1 MMLPKQESAG
11 SSKEDLRTN
20 LEAKRAKL
28 AAKAEDRIT
37 RFRDKAEREKDA
49 RAIRQDLTRDRTA
62 ANLERAKLAA
72 DINQSAEARALR
84 VQRTRTLTL
93 AALLPVLLAF
103 GVWSTAG
110 VHAGIVAMTGA
121 GPYGVMWWALWLLE
135 PALIAIVA
143 WVILSKGRL
152 ESSGGSLAEDADHI
166 MWGCLGV
173 SVLLNAVG
181 HWPNELS
188 GTAVGALVAHSLGP
202 IGAAMTAHLI
212 GVIERGIT
220 TARPSE
226 GAGVCTLSELTGTA
240 HESAPTTST
249 ESALEEEPVD
259 RSRFAER
266 ALEVPS
272 GAVRLPLV
280 QCTRPSPGKAPT
292 APSQEERRSMPDQA
306 EQAPSK
312 APAKPRADKGQK
324 VPKSA
329 TPSAAT
335 PSPRTLSDTDLV
347 GQLDALIASGEMP
360 GDVSVRRVQSAL
372 GIGFDRAKRVLAQR
386 EERTENVVHSHL
398 SAVDSSAA

>member
-1 MMLPKQESAG
+1 MTTPNRESPG
-11 SSKEDLRTN
+11 SAKEDLRST
-20 LEAKRAKL
+20 LEGKRAKL
-28 AAKAEDRIT
+28 AAKAEDRIN
-37 RFRDKAEREKDA
+37 RYRDKANREKDT
-49 RAIRQDLTRDRTA
+49 RAIRQDLTRDRTSDR
-62 ANLERAKLAA
+62 LERAKLAA

-103 GVWSTAG
+103 GAWSTAG

-121 GPYGVMWWALWLLE
+121 GTFGAMWWALWLLE
-135 PALIAIVA
+135 PALIGIVA
-143 WVILSKGRL
+143 WVILSRARL
-152 ESSGGSLAEDADHI
+152 ESSGGTLTEDADHI
-166 MWGCLGV
+166 MWACLAV

-188 GTAVGALVAHSLGP
+188 GAAMGALVAHSLGP

-226 GAGVCTLSELTGTA
+226 GQGVRTLAELTNTDA
-240 HESAPTTST
+240 ESMPEPVSK
-249 ESALEEEPVD
+249 SALEEEPVD
-259 RSRFAER
+259 RSRLAEH
-266 ALEVPS
+266 ALQVPE

-280 QCTRPSPGKAPT
+280 QCSRPAPGKKPAP
-292 APSQEERRSMPDQA
+292 PSQGERRSVSDQA
-306 EQAPSK
+306 EQASSK
-312 APAKPRADKGQK
+312 AGAKPRADKGRK

-335 PSPRTLSDTDLV
+335 PSPRTLSDSDLID
-347 GQLDALIASGEMP
+347 QLDVLVTSGEMP

-372 GIGFDRAKRVLAQR
+372 GIGFDRAKRVLGQR
-386 EERTENVVHSHL
+386 EERTEDVVPHL
-398 SAVDSSAA
+398 SAVDNSAA